1 MSRRSKFFAAV
12 TLACI
17 AQVGFVQAETM
28 SYADAITKLADD
40 CGADISKFCKGLNLG
55 GGRIA
60 DCLAQNEAKVSPSCK
75 TSVANVVQSI
85 TQRERAQSAYSQVCR
100 GDIAMRCKGVKG
112 DGYILACLNKGQK
125 RVSEKCNQAIID
137 AGWR

>member
-1 MSRRSKFFAAV
+1 MAQA
-12 TLACI
+12 TL
-17 AQVGFVQAETM
+17 VQAETM

-40 CGADISKFCKGLNLG
+40 CGADIGKFCKGLNLG

-60 DCLAQNEAKVSPSCK
+60 DCLEQNAAKVSPTCK
-75 TSVANVVQSI
+75 ASVAGVVQSI
-85 TQRERAQSAYSQVCR
+85 TQRERAQGAYSDVCA

-112 DGYILACLNKGQK
+112 DGYKLACLNKAQK
-125 RVSEKCNQAIID
+125 RVSDKCNQAIID